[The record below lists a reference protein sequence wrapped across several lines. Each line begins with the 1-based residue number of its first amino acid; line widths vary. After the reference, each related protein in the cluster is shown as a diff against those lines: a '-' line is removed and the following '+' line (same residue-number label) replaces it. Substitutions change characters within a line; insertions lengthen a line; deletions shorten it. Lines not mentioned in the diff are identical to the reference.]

1 MEQLTETI
9 TLDVEESN
17 ELAFKIKV
25 EGASTPA
32 KVRLVCES
40 SDVSYMFPGRGT
52 SEDGVVQFVIPQMKG
67 KLQEGTYA
75 ARVEVLIENRYFS
88 PVQFQMNFKKTM
100 QVFAESIQ
108 LMQPSAKPEIRVSA
122 VPLVVQPQK
131 VVQQAPQPVFQPA
144 AQKEMEYVLE
154 NPFPVQNPLPAKV
167 QQPVPQSKQQKPQHV
182 VEAENKGLTL
192 REKFM
197 SKQFLKSKV

>member
-40 SDVSYMFPGRGT
+40 ADVSYMFPGRGT
-52 SEDGVVQFVIPQMKG
+52 GEDGVVQFVIPQMKG

-108 LMQPSAKPEIRVSA
+108 LVQPTAKPEIKVSA
-122 VPLVVQPQK
+122 VPLVVQQQK
-131 VVQQAPQPVFQPA
+131 IVQQQPIFQPA
-144 AQKEMEYVLE
+144 AQKEPEYVLE
-154 NPFPVQNPLPAKV
+154 NPFPIQKPVPAKV
-167 QQPVPQSKQQKPQHV
+167 QQPVAQARQQKPQQV
-182 VEAENKGLTL
+182 VETENKGLTL

>member
-1 MEQLTETI
+1 MEQLTETV
-9 TLDVEESN
+9 TLDMEEAN

-40 SDVSYMFPGRGT
+40 PEVSYMFVGRGT
-52 SEDGVVQFVIPQMKG
+52 GEDGVVQFVIPQMKG

-88 PVQFQMNFKKTM
+88 PVQFQLNFKKTM

-108 LMQPSAKPEIRVSA
+108 LVQPVKPEIRVSA
-122 VPLVVQPQK
+122 SPI
-131 VVQQAPQPVFQPA
+131 VVQQTRIEHQRVPA
-144 AQKEMEYVLE
+144 KIQERPIQQVVAQK
-154 NPFPVQNPLPAKV
+154 
-167 QQPVPQSKQQKPQHV
+167 PQQQKPLQRS
-182 VEAENKGLTL
+182 VESAVPPQAPAKTHSDNTHLTL
-192 REKFM
+192 REKFNR
-197 SKQFLKSKV
+197 LKSK

>member
-40 SDVSYMFPGRGT
+40 PDVSYMFAGRGT
-52 SEDGVVQFVIPQMKG
+52 GEDEIVQFVIPQMKG
-67 KLQEGTYA
+67 KIKEGTYS

-88 PVQFQMNFKKTM
+88 PVQFQLNFKKTM
-100 QVFAESIQ
+100 QVFAESIHV
-108 LMQPSAKPEIRVSA
+108 MQPHKQEIRVSA
-122 VPLVVQPQK
+122 SPMI
-131 VVQQAPQPVFQPA
+131 VQQSKIEQKQIQTIVPQIPI
-144 AQKEMEYVLE
+144 KEKEYILE
-154 NPFPVQNPLPAKV
+154 NPFQEKQAISQKP
-167 QQPVPQSKQQKPQHV
+167 QQPVVDKTTVTKDK
-182 VEAENKGLTL
+182 EENKPLTL
-192 REKFM
+192 RERFM
-197 SKQFLKSKV
+197 SKQILKSRV

>member
-9 TLDVEESN
+9 TLDVEEAN

-40 SDVSYMFPGRGT
+40 PEVSYMFVGKGT
-52 SEDGVVQFVIPQMKG
+52 GEDGVVQFVIPQMKG

-88 PVQFQMNFKKTM
+88 PVQFQLDFKKTM

-108 LMQPSAKPEIRVSA
+108 LVQPIKPEIRVSA
-122 VPLVVQPQK
+122 SPIVIQQARVEQQRVPVKIQEQPVQQVAPQK
-131 VVQQAPQPVFQPA
+131 PPQVKPPQRTIETSPPQQAP
-144 AQKEMEYVLE
+144 
-154 NPFPVQNPLPAKV
+154 AKT
-167 QQPVPQSKQQKPQHV
+167 QGESKQHV
-182 VEAENKGLTL
+182 TL
-192 REKFM
+192 REKFNRLR
-197 SKQFLKSKV
+197 SK

>member
-9 TLDVEESN
+9 TLDVEEAN

-40 SDVSYMFPGRGT
+40 PEVSYMFAGRGT
-52 SEDGVVQFVIPQMKG
+52 GEDGVVQFVIPQMKG

-88 PVQFQMNFKKTM
+88 PVQFQLNFKKTM

-108 LMQPSAKPEIRVSA
+108 LVQPTKPEIRVSA
-122 VPLVVQPQK
+122 SPI
-131 VVQQAPQPVFQPA
+131 VVQQTRVEQHRAPVKIQEQPV
-144 AQKEMEYVLE
+144 
-154 NPFPVQNPLPAKV
+154 
-167 QQPVPQSKQQKPQHV
+167 QQVASQKPQQAKPSQRT
-182 VEAENKGLTL
+182 VEVAPHQQAPAKTQDENKQHITL
-192 REKFM
+192 REKFNRLR
-197 SKQFLKSKV
+197 SK

>member
-1 MEQLTETI
+1 MEQLTETV
-9 TLDVEESN
+9 TLDMEEAN

-40 SDVSYMFPGRGT
+40 PEVSYMFVGRGT
-52 SEDGVVQFVIPQMKG
+52 GEDGVVQFVIPQMKG

-88 PVQFQMNFKKTM
+88 PVQFQLNFKKTM

-108 LMQPSAKPEIRVSA
+108 HVQPVKPEIRVSA
-122 VPLVVQPQK
+122 SPI
-131 VVQQAPQPVFQPA
+131 VVQQTRIEPQRVPA
-144 AQKEMEYVLE
+144 KIQERPIQQVVAQK
-154 NPFPVQNPLPAKV
+154 
-167 QQPVPQSKQQKPQHV
+167 PQQQKPLQRS
-182 VEAENKGLTL
+182 VESAVPPQAPAKTHSDNTHLTL
-192 REKFM
+192 REKFNR
-197 SKQFLKSKV
+197 LKSK